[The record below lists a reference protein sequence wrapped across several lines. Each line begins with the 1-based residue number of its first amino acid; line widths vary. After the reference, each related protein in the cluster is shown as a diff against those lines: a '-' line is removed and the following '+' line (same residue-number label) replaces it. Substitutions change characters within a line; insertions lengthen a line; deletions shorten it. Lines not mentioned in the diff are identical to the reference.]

1 MKVALVAGSTGLI
14 GNQLL
19 ELLLADSYYDK
30 VIAPTRKPLDI
41 QHSKLINLVISLD
54 KLTEHSS
61 ELKANDVYCCLGTT
75 IKKARSKEAFRKVDL
90 EYPLTFAQLAK
101 ENGAENFLLVSAL
114 GANKDSSIFYN
125 KVKGET
131 EEAISAVGI
140 KSVHILRPSLLIGPR
155 KEHRSGEDAA
165 KFVYK
170 YMDFLVP
177 EKYKGIESIKV
188 ARAMVAFAKREQ
200 PGTFIHESKDLQV
213 F

>member
-1 MKVALVAGSTGLI
+1 MKVALIAGATGLI
-14 GNQLL
+14 GSQLL
-19 ELLLADSYYDK
+19 EILLADSYYDK

-41 QHSKLINLVISLD
+41 QHPKLINPIISFD
-54 KLTEHSS
+54 KLSEHSNA
-61 ELKANDVYCCLGTT
+61 LKADDVYCCLGTT

-90 EYPLTFAQLAK
+90 AYPLTFAQMAK
-101 ENGAENFLLVSAL
+101 ENGSENFLLVSAL

-170 YMDFLVP
+170 YLDFLVP

-188 ARAMVAFAKREQ
+188 ARAMIAFAKKEQ
-200 PGTFIHESKDLQV
+200 PGIFIHESKDLQV

>member
-1 MKVALVAGSTGLI
+1 MKIALIAGSTGLI
-14 GNQLL
+14 GSQLL
-19 ELLLADSYYDK
+19 EILLTDSYYDK
-30 VIAPTRKPLDI
+30 IIAPARKALDV
-41 QHSKLINLVISLD
+41 QHPKLINPVISFD
-54 KLTEHSS
+54 KISEHSS
-61 ELKANDVYCCLGTT
+61 ELKADDVYCCLGTT
-75 IKKARSKEAFRKVDL
+75 IKKARSKEAFRKVDF
-90 EYPLTFAQLAK
+90 EYPLTFARLAK

-140 KSVHILRPSLLIGPR
+140 KSLHILRPSLLIGPR

-170 YMDFLVP
+170 YLDFLVP

-188 ARAMVAFAKREQ
+188 ARAMGAFAKKGQ

>member
-1 MKVALVAGSTGLI
+1 MKVALIVGSTGLI
-14 GNQLL
+14 GSQLL
-19 ELLLADSYYDK
+19 ELLLTDDHYAK
-30 VIAPTRKPLDI
+30 VIAPTRKPLEI
-41 QHSKLINLVISLD
+41 QHA
-54 KLTEHSS
+54 KLTNPVIQFDELLKYFN
-61 ELKANDVYCCLGTT
+61 ELKADDVFCCLGTT
-75 IKKARSKEAFRKVDL
+75 IKQAKSKENFRKVDL
-90 EYPLTFAQLAK
+90 EYPLTIAKVSK

-114 GANKDSSIFYN
+114 GANKGSSIFYN

-131 EEAISAVGI
+131 EEAVATIGI
-140 KSVHILRPSLLIGPR
+140 KSVHIFRPSLLIGPR

-170 YMDFLVP
+170 YLDFLVP

-188 ARAMVAFAKREQ
+188 ARAMISFAKKEQ

>member
-14 GNQLL
+14 GSQLL
-19 ELLLADSYYDK
+19 EILLSDSYYDK

-41 QHSKLINLVISLD
+41 QHPKLTNPVISFD
-54 KLTEHSS
+54 KLSEHSN
-61 ELKANDVYCCLGTT
+61 ELKADDFYCCLGTT
-75 IKKARSKEAFRKVDL
+75 IKKARSKEAFRKVDF
-90 EYPLTFAQLAK
+90 EYPLTFAQMAK
-101 ENGAENFLLVSAL
+101 ENGSENFLLVSAL

-131 EEAISAVGI
+131 EEAIAAVGI

-165 KFVYK
+165 KVVYK
-170 YMDFLVP
+170 YLDFLVP
-177 EKYKGIESIKV
+177 EKYKGIESIRV
-188 ARAMVAFAKREQ
+188 ARAMIAFAKKDQ